1 MAKNTYIYANVYD
14 SRNAER
20 ARLGDNVRIFP
31 ISRNSILVR
40 VTNGEE
46 AQKIVKR
53 IPGMRKILLEYEV
66 DANSCHGCNNCVVA
80 CPANVP
86 NELITNWDEPF
97 TTDKYVLR
105 IINGDVSPNKVDKC
119 KRVTGDK
126 NCQTCMLACPRK
138 AIEVKSY

>member
-1 MAKNTYIYANVYD
+1 MAKHTYIFANVYD

-20 ARLGDNVRIFP
+20 ARLGDNVRIFSL
-31 ISRNSILVR
+31 SRNSILVK
-40 VTNGEE
+40 VTDGDE
-46 AQKIVKR
+46 AQKIVRR
-53 IPGMRKILLEYEV
+53 IPGMRKILLQYEI
-66 DANSCHGCNNCVVA
+66 DIGSCHGCNNCVVA

-86 NELITNWDEPF
+86 NELLTSWDEIF

-105 IINGDVSPNKVDKC
+105 IVNGDVSPNKVDKC
-119 KRVTGDK
+119 RRVTGDK